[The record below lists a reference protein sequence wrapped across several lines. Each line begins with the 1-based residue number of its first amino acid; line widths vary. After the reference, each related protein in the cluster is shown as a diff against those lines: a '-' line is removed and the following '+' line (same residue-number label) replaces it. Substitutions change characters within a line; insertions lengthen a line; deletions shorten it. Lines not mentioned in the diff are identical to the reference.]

1 MIESENERGVKLSM
15 KKKILAT
22 LMLSTVVLSNVS
34 YVAVI
39 SANDIDSQI
48 EAKNQEISSLTVQQ
62 AAAQQQV
69 DEIQGQV
76 DEIVAE
82 QAKLNEEN
90 TRLESESASL
100 AAEIE
105 RLSADIVSRDGALKE
120 QARSAQV
127 DASASSYINT
137 ILDSK
142 SIVDAVSRVNAM
154 REIVAANNRMLEQ
167 QKTDKEVI
175 VEKQKANQEAINT
188 LAANRQKLEDDA
200 QVLEVRQAELKAA
213 QLNLAAEKATAEDEK
228 SALLAEKAAAEEA
241 ARQAAA
247 RQAAYEAQ
255 QAALAQQQAAQQQAA
270 VQQVVATQQQ
280 VASTQEQVASVSTPV
295 AESTVTETA
304 SVSEQSQA
312 EVAVQQ
318 PVATAS
324 SSSTTSTTSSS
335 TTTSSGSSAASNNAK
350 YDASSYPVGE
360 CTWGVKSQVSWVGPY
375 WGNANQWVASA
386 RAEGFS
392 VGTTP
397 QVGAVAVWVGGTY
410 GHVAL
415 VTAVESSTNIQV
427 SESNY
432 MGRRYIGNHRGW
444 FNPTTTSEGTVYYI
458 YPPY

>member
-1 MIESENERGVKLSM
+1 
-15 KKKILAT
+15 
-22 LMLSTVVLSNVS
+22 MLSTVVLSNVS

-48 EAKNQEISSLTVQQ
+48 EAKNQEISSLTEQQ

-69 DEIQGQV
+69 DNIQGQV

-82 QAKLNEEN
+82 QANLNEEN
-90 TRLESESASL
+90 ARLESESASL

-154 REIVAANNRMLEQ
+154 REIVTANNRMLEQ
-167 QKTDKEVI
+167 QKTDKEAI
-175 VEKQKANQEAINT
+175 LEKQKANQEAIKT
-188 LAANRQKLEDDA
+188 LVANRQKLEDDA

-228 SALLAEKAAAEEA
+228 SALLAEKSVAEEA

-255 QAALAQQQAAQQQAA
+255 QVALAQQQAA
-270 VQQVVATQQQ
+270 
-280 VASTQEQVASVSTPV
+280 SIVSTPV
-295 AESTVTETA
+295 AQSSTETVVT
-304 SVSEQSQA
+304 SSQSQVVEQSTT
-312 EVAVQQ
+312 VST
-318 PVATAS
+318 PSNS
-324 SSSTTSTTSSS
+324 SSSSSS
-335 TTTSSGSSAASNNAK
+335 SSSSAASNNAR
-350 YDASSYPVGE
+350 YNASSYPVGE
-360 CTWGVKSQVSWVGPY
+360 CTWGVKAQLSWVGPY
-375 WGNANQWVASA
+375 WGNANQWGASA

-397 QVGAVAVWVGGTY
+397 QVGAVAVWDGGPY
-410 GHVAL
+410 GHVAV

-458 YPPY
+458 YPSY

>member
-1 MIESENERGVKLSM
+1 M

-48 EAKNQEISSLTVQQ
+48 EVKNKEISSLTAQQ

-69 DEIQGQV
+69 DNIQGQV

-90 TRLESESASL
+90 ARLESESASL
-100 AAEIE
+100 EAEIE

-154 REIVAANNRMLEQ
+154 REIVTANNRMLEQ
-167 QKTDKEVI
+167 QKTDKEAI
-175 VEKQKANQEAINT
+175 VEKQKANQEAIKT

-228 SALLAEKAAAEEA
+228 SALLAEKSAAEEA

-255 QAALAQQQAAQQQAA
+255 QVALAQQQAASIVSIPVAQSSTETVVTSSQS
-270 VQQVVATQQQ
+270 QVVEQ
-280 VASTQEQVASVSTPV
+280 STTVSTP
-295 AESTVTETA
+295 SN
-304 SVSEQSQA
+304 
-312 EVAVQQ
+312 
-318 PVATAS
+318 S
-324 SSSTTSTTSSS
+324 SSSSSS
-335 TTTSSGSSAASNNAK
+335 SSSSAASNNAR

-360 CTWGVKSQVSWVGPY
+360 CTWGVKSQLSWVGPY

-397 QVGAVAVWVGGTY
+397 QVGAVAVWVGGAY

-458 YPPY
+458 YPSY

>member
-1 MIESENERGVKLSM
+1 M

-48 EAKNQEISSLTVQQ
+48 EAKNQEISSLTEQQ

-69 DEIQGQV
+69 DNIQGQV

-90 TRLESESASL
+90 ARLESESASL
-100 AAEIE
+100 VAEIE

-154 REIVAANNRMLEQ
+154 REIVSANNRMLEQ
-167 QKTDKEVI
+167 QKTDKEAI
-175 VEKQKANQEAINT
+175 LEKQKANQEAIKT

-228 SALLAEKAAAEEA
+228 SALLAEKSAAEEA

-255 QAALAQQQAAQQQAA
+255 QVALAQQQAA
-270 VQQVVATQQQ
+270 
-280 VASTQEQVASVSTPV
+280 SIVSTPV
-295 AESTVTETA
+295 AQPSTETVVT
-304 SVSEQSQA
+304 SSQSQVV
-312 EVAVQQ
+312 EQTTTVST
-318 PVATAS
+318 PSNS
-324 SSSTTSTTSSS
+324 SSSSPSSS
-335 TTTSSGSSAASNNAK
+335 SSAASNNAR
-350 YDASSYPVGE
+350 YDAKSYYVGE

-397 QVGAVAVWVGGTY
+397 QVGAVAVWVGGAY

-458 YPPY
+458 YPSY

>member
-1 MIESENERGVKLSM
+1 
-15 KKKILAT
+15 
-22 LMLSTVVLSNVS
+22 MLSTVVLSNVS

-48 EAKNQEISSLTVQQ
+48 EAKNQEISSLTEQQ

-69 DEIQGQV
+69 DNIQGQV

-82 QAKLNEEN
+82 QANLNEEN
-90 TRLESESASL
+90 ARLESESASL

-154 REIVAANNRMLEQ
+154 REIVTANNRMLEQ
-167 QKTDKEVI
+167 QKTDKEAI
-175 VEKQKANQEAINT
+175 LEKQKANQEAIKT

-228 SALLAEKAAAEEA
+228 SALLAEKSVAEEA

-255 QAALAQQQAAQQQAA
+255 QVALAQQQAA
-270 VQQVVATQQQ
+270 
-280 VASTQEQVASVSTPV
+280 SIVSTPV
-295 AESTVTETA
+295 AQSSTETVVT
-304 SVSEQSQA
+304 SSQSQVVEQSTT
-312 EVAVQQ
+312 VST
-318 PVATAS
+318 PSNS
-324 SSSTTSTTSSS
+324 SSSSSS
-335 TTTSSGSSAASNNAK
+335 LSSSAASNNAR
-350 YDASSYPVGE
+350 YNASSYPVGE
-360 CTWGVKSQVSWVGPY
+360 CTWGVKSQLSWVGPY

-397 QVGAVAVWVGGTY
+397 QVGAVAVWVGGAY

-458 YPPY
+458 YPSY

>member
-1 MIESENERGVKLSM
+1 
-15 KKKILAT
+15 
-22 LMLSTVVLSNVS
+22 MLSTVVLSNVS

-48 EAKNQEISSLTVQQ
+48 EVKNQEISSLTAQQ

-69 DEIQGQV
+69 DNIQGQV

-90 TRLESESASL
+90 ARLESESASL

-154 REIVAANNRMLEQ
+154 REIVTANNRMLEQ
-167 QKTDKEVI
+167 QKTDKEAI
-175 VEKQKANQEAINT
+175 VEKQKANQEAIKT

-228 SALLAEKAAAEEA
+228 SGLLAEKSAAEEA

-255 QAALAQQQAAQQQAA
+255 QVALAQQQAA
-270 VQQVVATQQQ
+270 
-280 VASTQEQVASVSTPV
+280 SIVSTPV
-295 AESTVTETA
+295 AQSSTETVVT
-304 SVSEQSQA
+304 SSQSQVV
-312 EVAVQQ
+312 EQTTTVST
-318 PVATAS
+318 PSNS
-324 SSSTTSTTSSS
+324 SSSSPSSS
-335 TTTSSGSSAASNNAK
+335 SSAASNNAR
-350 YDASSYPVGE
+350 YDAKSYYVGE

-432 MGRRYIGNHRGW
+432 MGRRYIDNHRGW

-458 YPPY
+458 YPSY

>member
-1 MIESENERGVKLSM
+1 M

-22 LMLSTVVLSNVS
+22 IMLSTVVLSNAN

-39 SANDIDSQI
+39 SANDVDSQI
-48 EAKNQEISSLTVQQ
+48 AAKNQQISELTAQQ
-62 AAAQQQV
+62 AEAQQQV
-69 DEIQGQV
+69 DAIQGQV
-76 DEIVAE
+76 DAIVSE
-82 QAKLNEEN
+82 QAKLTEEN
-90 TRLESESASL
+90 TRLEAESQIL
-100 AAEIE
+100 AADIE

-127 DASASSYINT
+127 DGSASSYINT

-154 REIVAANNRMLEQ
+154 REIVSANNRMLEQ
-167 QKTDKEVI
+167 QKADKEAI
-175 VEKQKANQEAINT
+175 VEKQKANQEAITT

-200 QVLEVRQAELKAA
+200 QVLQVRQAELEAA
-213 QLNLAAEKATAEDEK
+213 KLNLAVQKATAEDEK
-228 SALLAEKAAAEEA
+228 NSLLAQKAAAEEA

-247 RQAAYEAQ
+247 RQAEYQAQ
-255 QAALAQQQAAQQQAA
+255 QAALAQQQ
-270 VQQVVATQQQ
+270 
-280 VASTQEQVASVSTPV
+280 VASVSAPVVSTPV
-295 AESTVTETA
+295 ETTVTETL
-304 SVSEQSQA
+304 ST
-312 EVAVQQ
+312 
-318 PVATAS
+318 P
-324 SSSTTSTTSSS
+324 TTSTLSG
-335 TTTSSGSSAASNNAK
+335 SGSSAAANNAR
-350 YDASSYPVGE
+350 YDASSYPIGE

-397 QVGAVAVWVGGTY
+397 QVGAVAVWVGGAY

-444 FNPTTTSEGTVYYI
+444 FNPTTTSDGAVYYI
-458 YPPY
+458 YP

>member
-1 MIESENERGVKLSM
+1 M

-48 EAKNQEISSLTVQQ
+48 EVKNKEISSLTAQQ

-69 DEIQGQV
+69 DNIQAQV

-90 TRLESESASL
+90 ARLESESASL
-100 AAEIE
+100 EAEIE

-154 REIVAANNRMLEQ
+154 REIVTANNRMLEQ
-167 QKTDKEVI
+167 QKTDKEAI
-175 VEKQKANQEAINT
+175 VEKQKANQEAIKT

-228 SALLAEKAAAEEA
+228 SALLAEKSAAEEA

-255 QAALAQQQAAQQQAA
+255 QVALAQQQAA
-270 VQQVVATQQQ
+270 
-280 VASTQEQVASVSTPV
+280 SIVSTPV
-295 AESTVTETA
+295 AQSSTETVVT
-304 SVSEQSQA
+304 SSQSQVV
-312 EVAVQQ
+312 EQTTTVST
-318 PVATAS
+318 PSNS
-324 SSSTTSTTSSS
+324 SSSSSS
-335 TTTSSGSSAASNNAK
+335 SSSSAASNNAR
-350 YDASSYPVGE
+350 YDAKSYYVGE
-360 CTWGVKSQVSWVGPY
+360 CTWGVKSQLSWVGPY

-397 QVGAVAVWVGGTY
+397 QVGAVAVWVGGAY
-410 GHVAL
+410 GHVAV

-458 YPPY
+458 YPSY

>member
-1 MIESENERGVKLSM
+1 M

-48 EAKNQEISSLTVQQ
+48 EAKNQEISSLTEQQ

-69 DEIQGQV
+69 DNIQGQV

-90 TRLESESASL
+90 ARLESESASL
-100 AAEIE
+100 EAEIE

-154 REIVAANNRMLEQ
+154 REIVTANNRMLEQ
-167 QKTDKEVI
+167 QKTDKEAI
-175 VEKQKANQEAINT
+175 VEKQKANQEAIKT

-228 SALLAEKAAAEEA
+228 SALLAEKSAAEEA

-255 QAALAQQQAAQQQAA
+255 QVALAQQQAA
-270 VQQVVATQQQ
+270 
-280 VASTQEQVASVSTPV
+280 SIVSTPV
-295 AESTVTETA
+295 AQPSTETVVT
-304 SVSEQSQA
+304 SSQSQVVEQSTT
-312 EVAVQQ
+312 VST
-318 PVATAS
+318 PSNS
-324 SSSTTSTTSSS
+324 SSSSSS
-335 TTTSSGSSAASNNAK
+335 SSSSAASNNAR

-360 CTWGVKSQVSWVGPY
+360 CTWGVKSQLSWVGPY

-397 QVGAVAVWVGGTY
+397 QVGAVAVWVGGAY

-458 YPPY
+458 YPSY

>member
-1 MIESENERGVKLSM
+1 M

-48 EAKNQEISSLTVQQ
+48 EAKNQEISSLTEQQ

-69 DEIQGQV
+69 DNIQGQV

-90 TRLESESASL
+90 ARLESESASL
-100 AAEIE
+100 VAEIE

-154 REIVAANNRMLEQ
+154 REIVSANNRMLEQ
-167 QKTDKEVI
+167 QKTDKEAI
-175 VEKQKANQEAINT
+175 LEKQKANQEAIKT

-228 SALLAEKAAAEEA
+228 SALLAEKSAAEEA

-255 QAALAQQQAAQQQAA
+255 QVALAQQQAA
-270 VQQVVATQQQ
+270 
-280 VASTQEQVASVSTPV
+280 SIVSTPV
-295 AESTVTETA
+295 AQSSTETVVTSSQSQVVEQST
-304 SVSEQSQA
+304 SVSTPSN
-312 EVAVQQ
+312 
-318 PVATAS
+318 S
-324 SSSTTSTTSSS
+324 SSSSSS
-335 TTTSSGSSAASNNAK
+335 SSSSAASNNAR

-360 CTWGVKSQVSWVGPY
+360 CTWGVKSQLSWVGPY

-397 QVGAVAVWVGGTY
+397 QVGAVAVWVGGAY

-458 YPPY
+458 YPSY

>member
-1 MIESENERGVKLSM
+1 M

-48 EAKNQEISSLTVQQ
+48 EAKNQEISSLTEQQ

-69 DEIQGQV
+69 DNLQAQV

-90 TRLESESASL
+90 ARLESESASL

-154 REIVAANNRMLEQ
+154 REIVTANNRMLEQ
-167 QKTDKEVI
+167 QKIDKEAI
-175 VEKQKANQEAINT
+175 VEKQKANQEAIKT

-228 SALLAEKAAAEEA
+228 SALLAEKSAAEEA

-255 QAALAQQQAAQQQAA
+255 QVALAQQQAA
-270 VQQVVATQQQ
+270 
-280 VASTQEQVASVSTPV
+280 SIVSTPV
-295 AESTVTETA
+295 AQSSTETVVT
-304 SVSEQSQA
+304 SSQSQVV
-312 EVAVQQ
+312 EQTTTVST
-318 PVATAS
+318 PSNSS
-324 SSSTTSTTSSS
+324 SSSTSSS
-335 TTTSSGSSAASNNAK
+335 SSAASNNAR
-350 YDASSYPVGE
+350 YNASSYPVGE

-432 MGRRYIGNHRGW
+432 MGRRYIDNHRGW

-458 YPPY
+458 YPSY

>member
-1 MIESENERGVKLSM
+1 M
-15 KKKILAT
+15 KKKIFAT

-48 EAKNQEISSLTVQQ
+48 EAKNQEISSLTEQQ

-69 DEIQGQV
+69 DNIQGQV

-90 TRLESESASL
+90 ARLESESASL

-154 REIVAANNRMLEQ
+154 REIVTANNRMLEQ
-167 QKTDKEVI
+167 QKTDKEAI
-175 VEKQKANQEAINT
+175 LEKQKANQEAIKT

-228 SALLAEKAAAEEA
+228 SALLAEKSAAEEA

-255 QAALAQQQAAQQQAA
+255 QVALAQQQAA
-270 VQQVVATQQQ
+270 
-280 VASTQEQVASVSTPV
+280 SIVSTPV
-295 AESTVTETA
+295 AQSSTETVVT
-304 SVSEQSQA
+304 SSQSQVVEQSTT
-312 EVAVQQ
+312 VST
-318 PVATAS
+318 PSNS
-324 SSSTTSTTSSS
+324 SSSSSS
-335 TTTSSGSSAASNNAK
+335 LSSSAASNNAR

-360 CTWGVKSQVSWVGPY
+360 CTWGVKSQLSWVGPY

-397 QVGAVAVWVGGTY
+397 QVGAVAVWDGGPY
-410 GHVAL
+410 GHVAV

-458 YPPY
+458 YPSY

>member
-1 MIESENERGVKLSM
+1 M

-48 EAKNQEISSLTVQQ
+48 EVKNKEISSLTAQQ

-69 DEIQGQV
+69 DNIQAQV

-90 TRLESESASL
+90 ARLESESASL
-100 AAEIE
+100 EAEIE

-154 REIVAANNRMLEQ
+154 REIVSANNRMLEQ
-167 QKTDKEVI
+167 QKTDKEAI
-175 VEKQKANQEAINT
+175 VEKQKANQEAIKT

-228 SALLAEKAAAEEA
+228 SALLAEKSAAEEA

-255 QAALAQQQAAQQQAA
+255 QVALAQQQAASIVSIPVAQSSTETVVTSSQS
-270 VQQVVATQQQ
+270 QVVEQ
-280 VASTQEQVASVSTPV
+280 STTVSTP
-295 AESTVTETA
+295 SN
-304 SVSEQSQA
+304 
-312 EVAVQQ
+312 
-318 PVATAS
+318 S
-324 SSSTTSTTSSS
+324 SSSSSS
-335 TTTSSGSSAASNNAK
+335 SSSSAASNNAR
-350 YDASSYPVGE
+350 YNASSYPVGE
-360 CTWGVKSQVSWVGPY
+360 CTWGVKSQLSWVGPY

-397 QVGAVAVWVGGTY
+397 QVGAVAVWVGGAY

-415 VTAVESSTNIQV
+415 VSAVESSTNIQV

-458 YPPY
+458 YPSY

>member
-1 MIESENERGVKLSM
+1 M

-48 EAKNQEISSLTVQQ
+48 EAKNQEISSLTAQQ

-69 DEIQGQV
+69 DNIQAQV

-90 TRLESESASL
+90 ARLESESASL
-100 AAEIE
+100 VAEIE

-154 REIVAANNRMLEQ
+154 REIVTANNRMLEQ
-167 QKTDKEVI
+167 QKTDKEAI
-175 VEKQKANQEAINT
+175 VEKQKANQEAIKT

-228 SALLAEKAAAEEA
+228 SALLAEKSAAEEA

-255 QAALAQQQAAQQQAA
+255 QVALAQQQAA
-270 VQQVVATQQQ
+270 
-280 VASTQEQVASVSTPV
+280 SIVSTPV
-295 AESTVTETA
+295 AQPSTETVVT
-304 SVSEQSQA
+304 SSQSQVV
-312 EVAVQQ
+312 EQTTTVST
-318 PVATAS
+318 PSNS
-324 SSSTTSTTSSS
+324 SSSSPSSS
-335 TTTSSGSSAASNNAK
+335 SSAASNNAR
-350 YDASSYPVGE
+350 YDAKSYYVGE

-397 QVGAVAVWVGGTY
+397 QVGAVAVWVGGAY

-458 YPPY
+458 YPSY

>member
-1 MIESENERGVKLSM
+1 M

-48 EAKNQEISSLTVQQ
+48 EVKNQEISSLTAQQ

-69 DEIQGQV
+69 DNIQGQV

-90 TRLESESASL
+90 ARLESESASL

-154 REIVAANNRMLEQ
+154 REIVSANNRMLEQ
-167 QKTDKEVI
+167 QKTDKEAI
-175 VEKQKANQEAINT
+175 LEKQKANQEAIKT

-228 SALLAEKAAAEEA
+228 SALLAEKSAAEEA

-255 QAALAQQQAAQQQAA
+255 QVALAQQQAA
-270 VQQVVATQQQ
+270 
-280 VASTQEQVASVSTPV
+280 SFVSTPV
-295 AESTVTETA
+295 AQPSTETVVT
-304 SVSEQSQA
+304 SSQSQVV
-312 EVAVQQ
+312 EQTTTVST
-318 PVATAS
+318 PSNS
-324 SSSTTSTTSSS
+324 SSSSPSSS
-335 TTTSSGSSAASNNAK
+335 SSAASNNAR
-350 YDASSYPVGE
+350 YDAKSYYVGE

-397 QVGAVAVWVGGTY
+397 QVGAVAVWVGGAY

-458 YPPY
+458 YPSY

>member
-1 MIESENERGVKLSM
+1 M

-48 EAKNQEISSLTVQQ
+48 EAKNQEISSLTEQQ

-69 DEIQGQV
+69 DNIQGQV

-90 TRLESESASL
+90 ARLESESASL

-154 REIVAANNRMLEQ
+154 REIVSANNRMLEQ
-167 QKTDKEVI
+167 QKTDKEAI
-175 VEKQKANQEAINT
+175 LEKQKANQEAIKT

-228 SALLAEKAAAEEA
+228 SALLAEKSAAEEA

-255 QAALAQQQAAQQQAA
+255 QVALAQQQAA
-270 VQQVVATQQQ
+270 
-280 VASTQEQVASVSTPV
+280 SFVSTPV
-295 AESTVTETA
+295 AQPSTETVVT
-304 SVSEQSQA
+304 SSQSQVV
-312 EVAVQQ
+312 EQTTTVST
-318 PVATAS
+318 PSNS
-324 SSSTTSTTSSS
+324 SSSSPSSS
-335 TTTSSGSSAASNNAK
+335 SSAASNDAR
-350 YDASSYPVGE
+350 YDAKSYYVGE

-397 QVGAVAVWVGGTY
+397 QVGAVAVWVGGAY

-458 YPPY
+458 YPSY

>member
-1 MIESENERGVKLSM
+1 M

-48 EAKNQEISSLTVQQ
+48 EAKNQEISSLTEQQ

-69 DEIQGQV
+69 DNIQGQV

-90 TRLESESASL
+90 ARLESESASL
-100 AAEIE
+100 EAEIE

-154 REIVAANNRMLEQ
+154 REIVSANNRMLEQ
-167 QKTDKEVI
+167 QKTDKEAI
-175 VEKQKANQEAINT
+175 VEKQKANQEAIKT

-228 SALLAEKAAAEEA
+228 SALLAEKTAAEEA

-255 QAALAQQQAAQQQAA
+255 QVALAQQQAA
-270 VQQVVATQQQ
+270 
-280 VASTQEQVASVSTPV
+280 SIVSTPV
-295 AESTVTETA
+295 AQSSTETVVT
-304 SVSEQSQA
+304 SSQSQVVEQSTT
-312 EVAVQQ
+312 VST
-318 PVATAS
+318 PSNS
-324 SSSTTSTTSSS
+324 SSSSSS
-335 TTTSSGSSAASNNAK
+335 SSSSAASNNAR
-350 YDASSYPVGE
+350 YNASSYPVGE
-360 CTWGVKSQVSWVGPY
+360 CTWGVKSQLSWVGPY

-397 QVGAVAVWVGGTY
+397 QVGAVAVWGGGAY
-410 GHVAL
+410 GHVAV

-458 YPPY
+458 YPSY

>member
-1 MIESENERGVKLSM
+1 M

-48 EAKNQEISSLTVQQ
+48 EAKNQEISSLTEQQ

-69 DEIQGQV
+69 DNIQAQV

-90 TRLESESASL
+90 ARLESESASL
-100 AAEIE
+100 EAEIE

-154 REIVAANNRMLEQ
+154 REIVSANNRMLEQ
-167 QKTDKEVI
+167 QKTDKEAI
-175 VEKQKANQEAINT
+175 LEKQKANQEAIRT

-228 SALLAEKAAAEEA
+228 SALLAEKSAAEEA

-255 QAALAQQQAAQQQAA
+255 QVALAQQQAA
-270 VQQVVATQQQ
+270 
-280 VASTQEQVASVSTPV
+280 SIVSTPV
-295 AESTVTETA
+295 AQSSTETVVT
-304 SVSEQSQA
+304 SSQSQVVEQSTT
-312 EVAVQQ
+312 VST
-318 PVATAS
+318 PSNS
-324 SSSTTSTTSSS
+324 SSSSSS
-335 TTTSSGSSAASNNAK
+335 SSSSAASNNAR

-360 CTWGVKSQVSWVGPY
+360 CTWGVKSQLSWVGPY

-397 QVGAVAVWVGGTY
+397 QVGAVAVWVGGAY
-410 GHVAL
+410 GHVAV

-432 MGRRYIGNHRGW
+432 LGRRYIGNHRGW

-458 YPPY
+458 YPSY

>member
-1 MIESENERGVKLSM
+1 M

-48 EAKNQEISSLTVQQ
+48 EAKNQEINSLTAQQ
-62 AAAQQQV
+62 AVAQQQV
-69 DEIQGQV
+69 DEIQGKV
-76 DEIVAE
+76 DEILAE

-90 TRLESESASL
+90 ARLESESASL

-154 REIVAANNRMLEQ
+154 REIVSANNRMLEQ

-175 VEKQKANQEAINT
+175 VEKQKANQEAIKT

-228 SALLAEKAAAEEA
+228 SALLAEKSAAEEA

-255 QAALAQQQAAQQQAA
+255 QAALAQQQAAQQQTA
-270 VQQVVATQQQ
+270 VQQQ
-280 VASTQEQVASVSTPV
+280 V
-295 AESTVTETA
+295 A

-318 PVATAS
+318 TVATAS
-324 SSSTTSTTSSS
+324 SSSTTTSTTTSS
-335 TTTSSGSSAASNNAK
+335 TSSGSSAASNNAR
-350 YDASSYPVGE
+350 YNASSYPVGE

-397 QVGAVAVWVGGTY
+397 QVGAVAVWVGGAY

-444 FNPTTTSEGTVYYI
+444 FNPTATSEGTVYYI
-458 YPPY
+458 YPSY

>member
-154 REIVAANNRMLEQ
+154 REIVSANNRMLEQ

-270 VQQVVATQQQ
+270 VQQQ

>member
-1 MIESENERGVKLSM
+1 M

-48 EAKNQEISSLTVQQ
+48 EAKNQEISSLTEQQ

-69 DEIQGQV
+69 DNIQGQV

-90 TRLESESASL
+90 SRLESESASL

-154 REIVAANNRMLEQ
+154 REIVTANNRMLEQ
-167 QKTDKEVI
+167 QKTDKEAI
-175 VEKQKANQEAINT
+175 VEKQKANQEAIKT

-228 SALLAEKAAAEEA
+228 SALLAEKSAAEEA

-255 QAALAQQQAAQQQAA
+255 QVALAQQQAA
-270 VQQVVATQQQ
+270 
-280 VASTQEQVASVSTPV
+280 SIVSTPV
-295 AESTVTETA
+295 AQSSTETVVT
-304 SVSEQSQA
+304 SSQSQVVEQSTT
-312 EVAVQQ
+312 VST
-318 PVATAS
+318 PSNS
-324 SSSTTSTTSSS
+324 SSSSSS
-335 TTTSSGSSAASNNAK
+335 LSSSAASNNAR

-360 CTWGVKSQVSWVGPY
+360 CTWGVKSQLSWVGPY

-397 QVGAVAVWVGGTY
+397 QVGAVAVWVGGAY

-458 YPPY
+458 YPSY

>member
-1 MIESENERGVKLSM
+1 M

-48 EAKNQEISSLTVQQ
+48 EAKNQEISSLTAQQ

-69 DEIQGQV
+69 DNIQGQV

-90 TRLESESASL
+90 ARLESESASL

-154 REIVAANNRMLEQ
+154 REIVTANNRMLEQ
-167 QKTDKEVI
+167 QKTDKEAI
-175 VEKQKANQEAINT
+175 VEKQKANQEAIKT

-228 SALLAEKAAAEEA
+228 SALLAEKSAAEEA

-255 QAALAQQQAAQQQAA
+255 QVALAQQQAA
-270 VQQVVATQQQ
+270 
-280 VASTQEQVASVSTPV
+280 SIVSTPV
-295 AESTVTETA
+295 AQSSTETVVT
-304 SVSEQSQA
+304 SSQSQVVEQSTT
-312 EVAVQQ
+312 VST
-318 PVATAS
+318 PSNS
-324 SSSTTSTTSSS
+324 SSSSSS
-335 TTTSSGSSAASNNAK
+335 SSSSAASNNAR

-360 CTWGVKSQVSWVGPY
+360 CTWGVKSQLSWVGPY

-397 QVGAVAVWVGGTY
+397 QVGAVAVWVGGAY

-458 YPPY
+458 YPSY

>member
-1 MIESENERGVKLSM
+1 M

-48 EAKNQEISSLTVQQ
+48 EAKNQEISSLTEQQ

-69 DEIQGQV
+69 DNIQGQV

-90 TRLESESASL
+90 ARLESESASL

-154 REIVAANNRMLEQ
+154 REIVSANNRMLEQ
-167 QKTDKEVI
+167 QKTDKEAI
-175 VEKQKANQEAINT
+175 LEKQKANQEAIKT

-228 SALLAEKAAAEEA
+228 SALLAEKSAAEEA

-255 QAALAQQQAAQQQAA
+255 QVALAQQQAASIVSIPVAQSSTETVVTSSQS
-270 VQQVVATQQQ
+270 QVVEQ
-280 VASTQEQVASVSTPV
+280 STTVSTP
-295 AESTVTETA
+295 SN
-304 SVSEQSQA
+304 
-312 EVAVQQ
+312 
-318 PVATAS
+318 S
-324 SSSTTSTTSSS
+324 SSSSSS
-335 TTTSSGSSAASNNAK
+335 SSSSAASNNAR
-350 YDASSYPVGE
+350 YNASSYPVGE
-360 CTWGVKSQVSWVGPY
+360 CTWGVKSQLSWVGPY

-397 QVGAVAVWVGGTY
+397 QVGAVAVWVGGAY

-458 YPPY
+458 YPSY

>member
-1 MIESENERGVKLSM
+1 M

-48 EAKNQEISSLTVQQ
+48 EAKNQEISSLTEQQ

-69 DEIQGQV
+69 DNIQGQV

-90 TRLESESASL
+90 ARLESESASL
-100 AAEIE
+100 AAEIQ

-154 REIVAANNRMLEQ
+154 REIVTANNRMLEQ
-167 QKTDKEVI
+167 QKTDKEAI
-175 VEKQKANQEAINT
+175 VEKQKANQEAIKT

-228 SALLAEKAAAEEA
+228 SALLAEKSAAEEA

-255 QAALAQQQAAQQQAA
+255 QVALAQQQAA
-270 VQQVVATQQQ
+270 
-280 VASTQEQVASVSTPV
+280 SIVSTPV
-295 AESTVTETA
+295 AQSSTETVVT
-304 SVSEQSQA
+304 SSQSQVVEQSTT
-312 EVAVQQ
+312 VST
-318 PVATAS
+318 PSNS
-324 SSSTTSTTSSS
+324 SSSSSS
-335 TTTSSGSSAASNNAK
+335 SSSSAASNNAR

-360 CTWGVKSQVSWVGPY
+360 CTWGVKSQLSWVGPY

-397 QVGAVAVWVGGTY
+397 QVGAVAVWVGGAY

-458 YPPY
+458 YPSY

>member
-1 MIESENERGVKLSM
+1 M
-15 KKKILAT
+15 KKKIFAT

-48 EAKNQEISSLTVQQ
+48 EVKNQEISSLTAQQ

-69 DEIQGQV
+69 DNIQAQV

-90 TRLESESASL
+90 ARLESESASL
-100 AAEIE
+100 EAEIE

-154 REIVAANNRMLEQ
+154 REIVTANNRMLEQ
-167 QKTDKEVI
+167 QKTDKEAI
-175 VEKQKANQEAINT
+175 VEKQKANQEAIKT

-228 SALLAEKAAAEEA
+228 SALLAEKSAAEEA

-255 QAALAQQQAAQQQAA
+255 QVALAQQQAA
-270 VQQVVATQQQ
+270 
-280 VASTQEQVASVSTPV
+280 SIVSTPV
-295 AESTVTETA
+295 AQPSTETVVT
-304 SVSEQSQA
+304 SSQSQVVEQSTT
-312 EVAVQQ
+312 VST
-318 PVATAS
+318 PSNS
-324 SSSTTSTTSSS
+324 SSSSSS
-335 TTTSSGSSAASNNAK
+335 SSSSAASNNAR

-360 CTWGVKSQVSWVGPY
+360 CTWGVKSQLSWVGPY

-397 QVGAVAVWVGGTY
+397 QVGAVAVWVGGAY

-458 YPPY
+458 YPSY

>member
-1 MIESENERGVKLSM
+1 M

-48 EAKNQEISSLTVQQ
+48 EVKNQEISSLTAQQ

-69 DEIQGQV
+69 DNIQAQV

-90 TRLESESASL
+90 ARLESESASL
-100 AAEIE
+100 EAEIE

-154 REIVAANNRMLEQ
+154 REIVTANNRMLEQ
-167 QKTDKEVI
+167 QKTDKEAI
-175 VEKQKANQEAINT
+175 VEKQKANQEAIKT

-228 SALLAEKAAAEEA
+228 SALLAEKSAAEEA

-255 QAALAQQQAAQQQAA
+255 QVALAQQQAA
-270 VQQVVATQQQ
+270 
-280 VASTQEQVASVSTPV
+280 SIVSTPV
-295 AESTVTETA
+295 AQSSTETVVT
-304 SVSEQSQA
+304 SSQSQVVEQSTT
-312 EVAVQQ
+312 VST
-318 PVATAS
+318 PSNS
-324 SSSTTSTTSSS
+324 SSSSSS
-335 TTTSSGSSAASNNAK
+335 SSSSAASNNAR
-350 YDASSYPVGE
+350 YDAKSYYVGE

-397 QVGAVAVWVGGTY
+397 QVGAVAVWVGGAY
-410 GHVAL
+410 GHVAV

-458 YPPY
+458 YPSY

>member
-1 MIESENERGVKLSM
+1 M

-48 EAKNQEISSLTVQQ
+48 EVKNQEISSLTAQQ

-69 DEIQGQV
+69 DNIQGQV

-90 TRLESESASL
+90 ARLESESASL

-154 REIVAANNRMLEQ
+154 REIVTANNRMLEQ
-167 QKTDKEVI
+167 QKTDKEAI
-175 VEKQKANQEAINT
+175 VEKQKANQEAIKT

-228 SALLAEKAAAEEA
+228 SALLAEKSAAEEA

-255 QAALAQQQAAQQQAA
+255 QVALAQQQAASIVSIPVAQSSTETVVTSSQS
-270 VQQVVATQQQ
+270 QVVEQ
-280 VASTQEQVASVSTPV
+280 STTVSTP
-295 AESTVTETA
+295 SN
-304 SVSEQSQA
+304 
-312 EVAVQQ
+312 
-318 PVATAS
+318 S
-324 SSSTTSTTSSS
+324 SSSSSS
-335 TTTSSGSSAASNNAK
+335 LSSSAASNNAR

-360 CTWGVKSQVSWVGPY
+360 CTWGVKSQLSWVGPY

-397 QVGAVAVWVGGTY
+397 QVGAVAVWVGGAY

-458 YPPY
+458 YPSY

>member
-1 MIESENERGVKLSM
+1 M
-15 KKKILAT
+15 KKKIFAT

-48 EAKNQEISSLTVQQ
+48 EVKNQEISSLTAQQ

-69 DEIQGQV
+69 DNIQAQV

-90 TRLESESASL
+90 ARLESESASL
-100 AAEIE
+100 EAEIE

-154 REIVAANNRMLEQ
+154 REIVTANNRMLEQ
-167 QKTDKEVI
+167 QKTDKEAI
-175 VEKQKANQEAINT
+175 VEKQKANQEAIKT

-228 SALLAEKAAAEEA
+228 SALLAEKSAAEEA

-255 QAALAQQQAAQQQAA
+255 QVALAQQQAA
-270 VQQVVATQQQ
+270 
-280 VASTQEQVASVSTPV
+280 SIVSTPV
-295 AESTVTETA
+295 AQPSTETVVT
-304 SVSEQSQA
+304 SSQSQVVEQSTT
-312 EVAVQQ
+312 VS
-318 PVATAS
+318 TSSNS
-324 SSSTTSTTSSS
+324 SSSSPSSS
-335 TTTSSGSSAASNNAK
+335 SSAASNNAR
-350 YDASSYPVGE
+350 YDAKSYDVGE

-397 QVGAVAVWVGGTY
+397 QVGAVAVWVGGAY
-410 GHVAL
+410 GHVAV

-432 MGRRYIGNHRGW
+432 MGRRYIDNHRGW

-458 YPPY
+458 YPSY

>member
-1 MIESENERGVKLSM
+1 M

-48 EAKNQEISSLTVQQ
+48 EAKNQEISSLTEQQ

-69 DEIQGQV
+69 DNIQGQV

-90 TRLESESASL
+90 ARLESESASL

-154 REIVAANNRMLEQ
+154 REIVTANNRMLEQ
-167 QKTDKEVI
+167 QKTDKEAI
-175 VEKQKANQEAINT
+175 LEKQKANQEAIKT

-228 SALLAEKAAAEEA
+228 SALLAEKSAAEEA

-255 QAALAQQQAAQQQAA
+255 QVALAQQQAA
-270 VQQVVATQQQ
+270 
-280 VASTQEQVASVSTPV
+280 SIVSTPV
-295 AESTVTETA
+295 AQSSTETVVT
-304 SVSEQSQA
+304 SSQSQVVEQSTT
-312 EVAVQQ
+312 VST
-318 PVATAS
+318 PSNS
-324 SSSTTSTTSSS
+324 SSSSSS
-335 TTTSSGSSAASNNAK
+335 SSSSAASNNAR

-360 CTWGVKSQVSWVGPY
+360 CTWGVKSQLSWVGPY

-397 QVGAVAVWVGGTY
+397 QVGAVAVWVGGAY

-458 YPPY
+458 YPSY

>member
-1 MIESENERGVKLSM
+1 
-15 KKKILAT
+15 
-22 LMLSTVVLSNVS
+22 MLSTVVLSNVS

-48 EAKNQEISSLTVQQ
+48 EVKNQEISSLTAQQ

-69 DEIQGQV
+69 DNIQAQV

-90 TRLESESASL
+90 ARLESESASL
-100 AAEIE
+100 EAEIE

-154 REIVAANNRMLEQ
+154 REIVTANNRMLEQ
-167 QKTDKEVI
+167 QKTDKEAI
-175 VEKQKANQEAINT
+175 VEKQKANQEAIKT

-228 SALLAEKAAAEEA
+228 SALLAEKSAAEEA

-255 QAALAQQQAAQQQAA
+255 QVALAQQQAA
-270 VQQVVATQQQ
+270 
-280 VASTQEQVASVSTPV
+280 SIVSTPV
-295 AESTVTETA
+295 AQPSTETVVT
-304 SVSEQSQA
+304 SSQSQVVEQSTT
-312 EVAVQQ
+312 VST
-318 PVATAS
+318 PSNS
-324 SSSTTSTTSSS
+324 SSSSSS
-335 TTTSSGSSAASNNAK
+335 SSSSAASNNAR
-350 YDASSYPVGE
+350 YNASSYPVGE
-360 CTWGVKSQVSWVGPY
+360 CTWGVKSQLSWVGPY

-397 QVGAVAVWVGGTY
+397 QVGAVAVWVGGAY

-458 YPPY
+458 YPSY